1 MRNKTLR
8 IHTKGQGI
16 VLLLRNQESV
26 EMFHGARGKQLKIR
40 GAGTCEK
47 GKEKIEPDAL
57 AQFSPQE
64 ICQILKLSGRRG

>member
-1 MRNKTLR
+1 
-8 IHTKGQGI
+8 
-16 VLLLRNQESV
+16 
-26 EMFHGARGKQLKIR
+26 MFHGARGKQLKIR